1 MNYMQEKIIHIKTKL
16 QQLIKQYQ
24 QLQKENLQLKNQA
37 EKTVVAM
44 KEKNKTIE
52 ELQQKLDT
60 KLIQSNQLN
69 KEGKKDL
76 EKRLDGYLKEINT
89 CLSLLNKA

>member
-1 MNYMQEKIIHIKTKL
+1 MQEKITHIKQKL

-24 QLQKENLQLKNQA
+24 QLQKENLQLKSQA
-37 EKTVVAM
+37 EKTVVAI
-44 KEKNKTIE
+44 KEKNRTIE

-60 KLIQSNQLN
+60 KLIQSNQLT
-69 KEGKKDL
+69 KEDKKAL

-89 CLSLLNKA
+89 CLSLLNKE

>member
-1 MNYMQEKIIHIKTKL
+1 MEQKITHIKQKL
-16 QQLIKQYQ
+16 QLLIKQYQ

-37 EKTVVAM
+37 EKTVVAI

-60 KLIQSNQLN
+60 KLIQSNQLT
-69 KEGKKDL
+69 KQDKKVL
-76 EKRLDGYLKEINT
+76 EKRLDGFLKEINT
-89 CLSLLNKA
+89 CLSLLNKE

>member
-1 MNYMQEKIIHIKTKL
+1 LEQKITHIKQKL
-16 QQLIKQYQ
+16 QLLIKQYQ

-37 EKTVVAM
+37 EKTVVAI

-60 KLIQSNQLN
+60 KLIQSNQLT
-69 KEGKKDL
+69 KQDKKVL

-89 CLSLLNKA
+89 CLSLLNKE